1 MTKEDVVSTS
11 DFDAGNDGSEHCD
24 SVSNQLKQIDYE
36 DEFGDAELEELVRL
50 EGPQEILQL
59 ILQDSEQNRR
69 AMCECTHGA
78 AMTLLLQQPSLRDTS
93 SIPTLLQAVQMKD
106 GDYDRNTIELLGS
119 SSHEELD
126 TRWREICQRI
136 RIDNSLD
143 ERGQ

>member
-36 DEFGDAELEELVRL
+36 DEFGDAELEEL
-50 EGPQEILQL
+50 
-59 ILQDSEQNRR
+59 
-69 AMCECTHGA
+69 
-78 AMTLLLQQPSLRDTS
+78 QPSLRDTS
-93 SIPTLLQAVQMKD
+93 SIPTLLQDVQMKD

-126 TRWREICQRI
+126 TRWREICPRI